1 MDHAVTHAERPR
13 RGQAMIELGI
23 VVVVFAMLTM
33 GAVQF
38 GYAFMVLNMITHAAR
53 DGAHTAASWA
63 QRDGGSCGRL
73 PALVTTSGGSNPVE
87 QAVRT
92 EINTVYAGSLNV
104 SVCQGND
111 GTETCPSGVTVP
123 DSPNCGSPTNP
134 VVMVNVRGCVPY
146 LLNILNLGTV
156 CDGGQRGFTVNR
168 TVWFRDEKRA

>member
-1 MDHAVTHAERPR
+1 MDPRPGR

-63 QRDGGSCGRL
+63 QRDAGSCGRL
-73 PALVTTSGGSNPVE
+73 PSLVTTSGGSNPVE

-92 EINTVYAGSLNV
+92 AINTVYAGSLNV

-111 GTETCPSGVTVP
+111 GTEACPSGVTVP
-123 DSPNCGSPTNP
+123 DSPNCGSPANP